1 MCFIWHPG
9 RPCCSGLGHSSQP
22 LGKQVRLFCSPN
34 VRAHFILLS
43 NRRGETLLERQL
55 KAKDQRIKLMSEI
68 LAGIKVDLW
77 VGQYNCSFLFQLR
90 FWSSTPGRCLSW
102 APLTLSGVKRS
113 RCWSFFYFHIVITC
127 YHSSR
132 CWSGSPSS
140 GLSPTLPSPLFPSSW
155 PSQPSSLTFTGR
167 NWVSPE
173 STFNGNYIS
182 LLSDPEHNKLTADLI
197 FTSLSLFNL
206 VRTPLTL
213 FPFALMDTIK
223 LFVRSAATSPSQ
235 INHVLMQLYIIYFHS
250 VKRIKDFLNAEEL
263 EEISSS
269 DEKVRST

>member
-22 LGKQVRLFCSPN
+22 LGKQVRLFCSPK
-34 VRAHFILLS
+34 VRAHLILLS

-68 LAGIKVDLW
+68 LAGIKVDHW

-113 RCWSFFYFHIVITC
+113 RCSKFFIFIL
-127 YHSSR
+127 
-132 CWSGSPSS
+132 
-140 GLSPTLPSPLFPSSW
+140 LSPTIILQGAKVDRQAVGSRQLYLLLRSLPHDSRNLPHLHLQVETDWVLNPL
-155 PSQPSSLTFTGR
+155 
-167 NWVSPE
+167 NE
-173 STFNGNYIS
+173 DHIS

-235 INHVLMQLYIIYFHS
+235 INHVLIQLYIICFHS

-263 EEISSS
+263 EKFSGS

>member
-68 LAGIKVDLW
+68 LAGIKVDHW
-77 VGQYNCSFLFQLR
+77 VGQYKLLISFSTKVLKLYAWEMPFMSAIDAIRGQEIKVLKFFFTFTLLSPAITFQGAEVDRQALGSRQLYFLFRSLPHDSRNLPHLHIQVESDWVLN
-90 FWSSTPGRCLSW
+90 
-102 APLTLSGVKRS
+102 PLNED
-113 RCWSFFYFHIVITC
+113 H
-127 YHSSR
+127 
-132 CWSGSPSS
+132 
-140 GLSPTLPSPLFPSSW
+140 
-155 PSQPSSLTFTGR
+155 
-167 NWVSPE
+167 
-173 STFNGNYIS
+173 IS

-235 INHVLMQLYIIYFHS
+235 INHVLIQLYIICFHS

-263 EEISSS
+263 EKFSGS